1 MILIVIFI
9 LLIVSIFELVYL
21 FKRHEKKEAII
32 YIALLVLTLPIAIYV
47 SFAPKFVSFIE
58 LVFGL
63 SALNRQRGV
72 S

>member
-1 MILIVIFI
+1 MVLFIII
-9 LLIVSIFELVYL
+9 LLLIISFFELLYL

-63 SALNRQRGV
+63 FGLE
-72 S
+72 